1 MLSNQQMSKE
11 ALFWCFAT
19 QISAIERP
27 QKLFIKQSL
36 EKLSEKPHE
45 RAKRLIIKRLIA
57 T

>member
-27 QKLFIKQSL
+27 HKLFIKQSL